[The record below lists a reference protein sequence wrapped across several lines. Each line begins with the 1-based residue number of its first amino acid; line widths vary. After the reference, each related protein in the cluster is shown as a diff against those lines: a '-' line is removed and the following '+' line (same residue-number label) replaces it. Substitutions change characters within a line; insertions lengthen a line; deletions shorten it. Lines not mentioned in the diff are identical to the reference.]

1 MMESDEDD
9 ISESQKGEENTR
21 KRKITTKTQDKG
33 EKSTSIGSPE
43 SRVFILVAL
52 ARVNASNWFNIM
64 TLNYIKPIARV
75 YTRECHENKNTRF
88 WATYGTSSIIEMS
101 GHCCRNFQSGYP
113 KRFWFRIFVDNRI
126 IFESINYTVVCFADF
141 QTTLV
146 NEKI

>member
-21 KRKITTKTQDKG
+21 KRKITTKIQDKG
-33 EKSTSIGSPE
+33 EKS
-43 SRVFILVAL
+43 
-52 ARVNASNWFNIM
+52 
-64 TLNYIKPIARV
+64 
-75 YTRECHENKNTRF
+75 
-88 WATYGTSSIIEMS
+88 TSSIIEMS